1 MTVGEEAHNQRARQK
16 KDDERTLNGKLPE
29 RYLNVSLMFLFYI
42 LFYLKVETC
51 RNSVVM
57 ETCEDVST

>member
-42 LFYLKVETC
+42 LFYLKV
-51 RNSVVM
+51 
-57 ETCEDVST
+57 